1 MFNSPFDL
9 KEKYFDYHPSLEIKS
24 SFITTRDIT
33 EVSNIISSLQQGKI
47 NGPNSI
53 PTRIQKFV
61 NENISEQLAFLFN
74 KPFSSQLFPLI
85 LKTRKIT
92 STEKKD
98 SKLGCSETVDQFYY
112 SPVLTKFW

>member
-53 PTRIQKFV
+53 PTRI
-61 NENISEQLAFLFN
+61 
-74 KPFSSQLFPLI
+74 
-85 LKTRKIT
+85 
-92 STEKKD
+92 
-98 SKLGCSETVDQFYY
+98 
-112 SPVLTKFW
+112 